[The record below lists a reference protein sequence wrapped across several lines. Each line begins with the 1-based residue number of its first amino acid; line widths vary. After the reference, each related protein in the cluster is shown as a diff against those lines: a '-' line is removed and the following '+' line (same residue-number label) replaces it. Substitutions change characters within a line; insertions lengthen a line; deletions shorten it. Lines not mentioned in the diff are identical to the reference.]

1 MSPHAPRIVT
11 IPIDPSKIGE
21 LIGPGGKNIKRI
33 VEESGCEINIE
44 DDGRVLIYSMSAEG
58 LQVAT
63 DAIEGITAEV
73 EVGKLYRGKVVSIKE
88 FGCFVEVLPGKD
100 GLVHISELANFRVKK
115 TEDIVKEGD
124 EIWVKCIGVDDKGRV
139 KLSRK
144 AAMEER
150 KAEFSDDEDS
160 EAPEAS
166 DDSEE

>member
-1 MSPHAPRIVT
+1 MVGT
-11 IPIDPSKIGE
+11 KTMMTYMIDCGVSMGESSFEQDQQGGACDTTPSK
-21 LIGPGGKNIKRI
+21 
-33 VEESGCEINIE
+33 
-44 DDGRVLIYSMSAEG
+44 
-58 LQVAT
+58 LQVAKECI
-63 DAIEGITAEV
+63 DGITAEV
-73 EVGKLYRGKVVSIKE
+73 EVGKLYRGKVVSIKD

-150 KAEFSDDEDS
+150 KAEFSDDEDG

>member
-1 MSPHAPRIVT
+1 
-11 IPIDPSKIGE
+11 
-21 LIGPGGKNIKRI
+21 
-33 VEESGCEINIE
+33 
-44 DDGRVLIYSMSAEG
+44 MSAEG
-58 LQVAT
+58 LEVAKEC
-63 DAIEGITAEV
+63 IEGITAEV

-150 KAEFSDDEDS
+150 KAEFSDDEGDS
-160 EAPEAS
+160 SPDS
-166 DDSEE
+166 DDDSEE